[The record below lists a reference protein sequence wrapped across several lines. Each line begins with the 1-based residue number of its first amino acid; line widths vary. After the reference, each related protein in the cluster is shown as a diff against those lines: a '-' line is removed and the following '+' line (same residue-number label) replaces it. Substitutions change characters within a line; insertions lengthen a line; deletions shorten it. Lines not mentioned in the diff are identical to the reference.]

1 MILGSSRFINLIDL
15 DSIPRLVINGVEVPY
30 VTSIKLLGAIITPT
44 LNWSEH
50 VNAICSRVYKTLYQ
64 LRFKGKFLSKTL
76 KQYLITA
83 LVFPL
88 VDYVCVAFLDI
99 SVVLDLRLQRAINA
113 CVRFIFGLRRDEHIS
128 PYYKQLKWLSVATRR
143 EYFIGCL
150 MYRVLAGS
158 IPIAFVPEFKF
169 KINVSQTGPS
179 TRSAGTTLVGP
190 RVRTATYDNSF
201 AVRGVRM
208 WNGLPVS
215 IRDATTLSSF
225 KVALFN
231 YLMS

>member
-1 MILGSSRFINLIDL
+1 M
-15 DSIPRLVINGVEVPY
+15 
-30 VTSIKLLGAIITPT
+30 
-44 LNWSEH
+44 
-50 VNAICSRVYKTLYQ
+50 
-64 LRFKGKFLSKTL
+64 SKTL

-99 SVVLDLRLQRAINA
+99 SVVLDLRLQRAINV
-113 CVRFIFGLRRDEHIS
+113 CVRFICGLRRDEHIS

-179 TRSAGTTLVGP
+179 TRSAGTILVGP